1 MVKSHHS
8 CEYEGKL
15 KIGLFAALFVEIG
28 DSLPLYPELS
38 HPSQVPDVAI
48 AASVFGA
55 IVIILICI
63 GIAIIVVMHLR
74 RQQHAK
80 KVDLTRYAV
89 LLRANFPHTQP
100 SNLS

>member
-1 MVKSHHS
+1 MKENLILAYVQLWK
-8 CEYEGKL
+8 
-15 KIGLFAALFVEIG
+15 FVEIG
-28 DSLPLYPELS
+28 DFLPHFPELS

-55 IVIILICI
+55 IVIILVCI
-63 GIAIIVVMHLR
+63 GIAIFVVMHLR

>member
-1 MVKSHHS
+1 MNIKGNLRLAYVQLWK
-8 CEYEGKL
+8 
-15 KIGLFAALFVEIG
+15 FVEIG

-48 AASVFGA
+48 AAIVFAA
-55 IVIILICI
+55 IVIILVCI
-63 GIAIIVVMHLR
+63 GIAIFVAMHLR

-80 KVDLTRYAV
+80 KADLTRYAV